1 MTESDRLLTARR
13 LSAREG
19 GTVTSL
25 SSVVGADG
33 TTTVFA
39 GTLTGV
45 FRSDDAGRTWAP
57 TSALRSPFIEA
68 VAVSPDFGN
77 DQTVVA
83 GTTDSGL
90 HISYDGG
97 ERWDRRMF
105 WGEHPTVT
113 ALAFSPFYADDETI
127 AAGTDG
133 RGVYI
138 SDNRGGSWNGYG
150 PELAD
155 AQITALAVAP
165 HSADVLLAGA
175 VEGGI
180 MRSVDQARSWSA
192 GTGLPSDATVL
203 AIAMSPTF
211 LDDGLA
217 LAGTEMHGLYRSQD
231 HGTSWNAVDDVPSNW
246 PINAVTVVGGADG
259 AAIAVAGNTLWRSD
273 DDGATWVRVRLRG
286 ARSASLLALA
296 TAGDGVVLAGV
307 NGAGVI
313 RSVNGGAKWASSSN
327 GLTSMPVLALRPS
340 PDFARDGVIL
350 AGTASEGVMVSRDG
364 GRHWSDV
371 TSGFPEPTVVG
382 LAISPAFADDGV
394 AFALSADFL
403 IGTSDAGETWNL
415 VYGVPTE
422 FPVMAA
428 AFSPTFAEDGV
439 IAIGCYGGRVLMSS
453 DSGETWNAVEER
465 FRGAAVVEVA
475 FSPRFAENGTILAA
489 TTGEG
494 VVAVYRSTDRGA
506 SWSRYVQQD
515 GAYHWASLTV
525 PDAEPA
531 DGEEFFCLATGPH
544 VLRPS
549 GTVVGHWNALYPSS
563 LETAIRSVVASL
575 DFADDNTLF
584 VATSAGLLRSSDRG
598 RLWYPLVA
606 ELDGVPI
613 ESVAVARD
621 AAGGQV
627 LLVATIHGAVWRIDD
642 PAAVPT

>member
-1 MTESDRLLTARR
+1 MTESDRMPSAQR

-25 SSVVGADG
+25 SSVVSADG

-45 FRSDDAGRTWAP
+45 FRSDDAGQSWAP

-68 VAVSPDFGN
+68 VAVSPDFAN
-77 DQTVVA
+77 DRTAVA

-90 HISYDGG
+90 HMTYDGG
-97 ERWDRRMF
+97 ERWERRMF

-165 HSADVLLAGA
+165 HSADVLFAGA

-180 MRSVDQARSWSA
+180 MRSVDQARSWSPGA
-192 GTGLPSDATVL
+192 GLPDDATVL
-203 AIAMSPTF
+203 GIAMSPTF

-217 LAGTEMHGLYRSQD
+217 LAGTEAYGLFRTQD
-231 HGTSWNAVDDVPSNW
+231 HGTTWSAVDDVPSNW

-259 AAIAVAGNTLWRSD
+259 AAIAVAGNTLWRSE
-273 DDGATWVRVRLRG
+273 DDGATWKRVRLRG

-296 TAGDGVVLAGV
+296 TGADGVVLAGV

-313 RSVNGGAKWASSSN
+313 RSVNGGQKWAASSN
-327 GLTSMPVLALRPS
+327 GLTSLPILALQPS

-350 AGTASEGVMVSRDG
+350 AGTASEGVLVSRDG
-364 GRHWSDV
+364 GRHWTEV
-371 TSGFPEPTVVG
+371 TAGLPEPTVLG
-382 LAISPAFADDGV
+382 LALSPAFADDGI

-415 VYGVPTE
+415 AYGVPSE
-422 FPVMAA
+422 HPVMAA
-428 AFSPTFAEDGV
+428 AFSPAFADDGL
-439 IAIGCYGGRVLMSS
+439 IALGCYGGVLLMSS
-453 DSGETWNAVEER
+453 DAGETWNAVDER

-475 FSPRFAENGTILAA
+475 FSPRFAENGTIIAA
-489 TTGEG
+489 TAGEG

-525 PDAEPA
+525 PDADPA

-613 ESVAVARD
+613 ESVAVARN

-627 LLVATIHGAVWRIDD
+627 LLVATIHGAVWRVDD
-642 PAAVPT
+642 PAAAPT

>member
-1 MTESDRLLTARR
+1 MTESDRVPVAQR

-45 FRSDDAGRTWAP
+45 FRSDDAGQSWAP

-68 VAVSPDFGN
+68 VAVSPDFDN
-77 DQTVVA
+77 DQTAIA

-90 HISYDGG
+90 HMTYDGG
-97 ERWDRRMF
+97 ERWERRMF

-155 AQITALAVAP
+155 ALITALAVAP
-165 HSADVLLAGA
+165 HSADVLFAGA

-192 GTGLPSDATVL
+192 GAGLPDDATVL
-203 AIAMSPTF
+203 GIAMSPTF

-231 HGTSWNAVDDVPSNW
+231 HGTTWNVIDDVPPNR

-259 AAIAVAGNTLWRSD
+259 AAIAVAGNTLWRSQ
-273 DDGATWVRVRLRG
+273 DDGATWKRVRLRG

-307 NGAGVI
+307 NGTGVI
-313 RSVNGGAKWASSSN
+313 RSTNGGQKWAASSN
-327 GLTSMPVLALRPS
+327 GLTSLPILALQPS

-350 AGTASEGVMVSRDG
+350 AGTASEGVLVSRDG
-364 GRHWSDV
+364 GRHWSAV
-371 TSGFPEPTVVG
+371 TSGFPEPTVLG
-382 LAISPAFADDGV
+382 LALSPAFAEDGV

-403 IGTSDAGETWNL
+403 IGTSDAGESWNL
-415 VYGVPTE
+415 AYSVPAKH
-422 FPVMAA
+422 PVMAA
-428 AFSPTFAEDGV
+428 AFSPTFAEDGL
-439 IAIGCYGGRVLMSS
+439 IALGCYGGYVLMSS
-453 DSGETWNAVEER
+453 DAGKTWNAASER
-465 FRGAAVVEVA
+465 FRGSAVVELA

-494 VVAVYRSTDRGA
+494 VIAVYRSTDRGA

-515 GAYHWASLTV
+515 GAYHWASITV

-563 LETAIRSVVASL
+563 LETAIRTVVASL

-584 VATSAGLLRSSDRG
+584 VGTSAGLLRSSDRG

-642 PAAVPT
+642 PATVPT

>member
-1 MTESDRLLTARR
+1 MTESDCMPVAQR

-45 FRSDDAGRTWAP
+45 FRSDDAGLSWAP

-68 VAVSPDFGN
+68 VAVSPDFAN
-77 DQTVVA
+77 DQTAVA

-90 HISYDGG
+90 HMTYDGG
-97 ERWDRRMF
+97 ERWERRMF

-175 VEGGI
+175 VEAGI

-192 GTGLPSDATVL
+192 GVGLPGDATVL
-203 AIAMSPTF
+203 GIAMSPTF

-217 LAGTEMHGLYRSQD
+217 LAGTEAYGLFRTQD
-231 HGTSWNAVDDVPSNW
+231 HGTTWSAVDDVPSNH

-259 AAIAVAGNTLWRSD
+259 AAIAVAGNTLWRSSD
-273 DDGATWVRVRLRG
+273 AGSSWQRVRLRG

-296 TAGDGVVLAGV
+296 TGADGVVLAGV

-313 RSVNGGAKWASSSN
+313 RSVNGGQKWAASSN
-327 GLTSMPVLALRPS
+327 GLTSLPILALQPS

-350 AGTASEGVMVSRDG
+350 AGTASEGVLVSRDG
-364 GRHWSDV
+364 GRHWSEV
-371 TSGFPEPTVVG
+371 TRGFPEPTVLG
-382 LAISPAFADDGV
+382 LALSPAFAEDGV

-403 IGTSDAGETWNL
+403 IGTSDAGETWEL
-415 VYGVPTE
+415 MYSVPAE
-422 FPVMAA
+422 YPVMAA
-428 AFSPTFAEDGV
+428 AFSPAFADDGL
-439 IAIGCYGGRVLMSS
+439 IALGCYGGYVLISH
-453 DSGETWNAVEER
+453 DAGQTWTTSAER
-465 FRGAAVVEVA
+465 FRGSAVVEVA

-584 VATSAGLLRSSDRG
+584 VGTSAGLLRSSDRG
-598 RLWYPLVA
+598 RLWYPLIPA
-606 ELDGVPI
+606 LDGVPI

-621 AAGGQV
+621 AAGAQV
-627 LLVATIHGAVWRIDD
+627 LFVATIHGAVWRIDD
-642 PAAVPT
+642 PAATPT

>member
-1 MTESDRLLTARR
+1 MTESDRVPVAQR

-45 FRSDDAGRTWAP
+45 FRSDDGGCSWSP

-68 VAVSPDFGN
+68 VAVSPDFDN
-77 DQTVVA
+77 DQTAVA

-90 HISYDGG
+90 HMTYDGG
-97 ERWDRRMF
+97 ERWERRMF

-175 VEGGI
+175 ADRGI

-192 GTGLPSDATVL
+192 GTGLPADATVL
-203 AIAMSPTF
+203 GIAMSPTF
-211 LDDGLA
+211 LNDGLA
-217 LAGTEMHGLYRSQD
+217 LAGTEAHGLYRTRD
-231 HGTSWNAVDDVPSNW
+231 HGATWSAVDDVPQNR
-246 PINAVTVVGGADG
+246 PTNAVAVLADAALAVSGNQMWGTVGSGDEW
-259 AAIAVAGNTLWRSD
+259 LR
-273 DDGATWVRVRLRG
+273 RRLSG
-286 ARSASLLALA
+286 ARRASLLALA
-296 TAGDGVVLAGV
+296 TAGDQTVLAGV

-313 RSVNGGAKWASSSN
+313 RSDDDGWTWAASST
-327 GLTSMPVLALRPS
+327 GLTSLPLLNLRPS

-350 AGTASEGVMVSRDG
+350 AGTATEGVLRSDDG
-364 GRHWSDV
+364 GRQWTVV
-371 TSGFPEPTVVG
+371 TEGLPAPTVTG
-382 LAISPAFADDGV
+382 LALSPNFAQDGM
-394 AFALSADFL
+394 ALALSADTL
-403 IGTSDAGETWNL
+403 ARTADAGRTWSP
-415 VYGVPTE
+415 VDSVPPE
-422 FPVMAA
+422 YPVMAA
-428 AFSPTFAEDGV
+428 AFSPTFADDGL
-439 IAIGCYGGRVLMSS
+439 IALGCYGGILLTSS
-453 DSGETWNAVEER
+453 DAGKTWTAAAER
-465 FRGAAVVEVA
+465 FRGSAVVELA

-515 GAYHWASLTV
+515 GAYHWASLTI

-531 DGEEFFCLATGPH
+531 DGEEFFSLATGPH

-598 RLWYPLVA
+598 RLWYPLIA

-621 AAGGQV
+621 AAGVQV
-627 LLVATIHGAVWRIDD
+627 LLIATIHGAVWRVDD
-642 PAAVPT
+642 PAAAPT

>member
-1 MTESDRLLTARR
+1 MIESDRTPVAQR

-33 TTTVFA
+33 ATTVFA

-45 FRSDDAGRTWAP
+45 FRSDDGGQSWAP

-77 DQTVVA
+77 DQTAVA

-90 HISYDGG
+90 HMTYNGG
-97 ERWDRRMF
+97 ERWERRMF

-150 PELAD
+150 PELAH

-165 HSADVLLAGA
+165 HSADVMFAGA

-192 GTGLPSDATVL
+192 GSGLPDDATVL
-203 AIAMSPTF
+203 SIAVSPTF

-217 LAGTEMHGLYRSQD
+217 LAGTEAYGLYRTQD
-231 HGTSWNAVDDVPSNW
+231 HGTTWNLVDDVPPNH
-246 PINAVTVVGGADG
+246 PINAVSVFGGADG
-259 AAIAVAGNTLWRSD
+259 AAIAVAGNTLWRSQ
-273 DDGATWVRVRLRG
+273 DDGATWKRVRLRG
-286 ARSASLLALA
+286 ARSAPLLALA
-296 TAGDGVVLAGV
+296 TGADGVVLAGV

-313 RSVNGGAKWASSSN
+313 RSVNGGQKWAASSN
-327 GLTSMPVLALRPS
+327 GLTSLPVLVLRPS

-350 AGTASEGVMVSRDG
+350 AGSVTDGVLVSRDG
-364 GRHWSDV
+364 GRQWTEV
-371 TSGFPEPTVVG
+371 TRGFPEPTVVG
-382 LAISPAFADDGV
+382 LALSPAFADDGI

-403 IGTSDAGETWNL
+403 IGTSDAGQTWDL
-415 VYGVPTE
+415 VYSVPADL
-422 FPVMAA
+422 PVIAA
-428 AFSPTFAEDGV
+428 AFSPTFADDRL
-439 IAIGCYGGRVLMSS
+439 IALGCYGGYLLISS
-453 DSGETWNAVEER
+453 DAGESWTAVAER
-465 FRGAAVVEVA
+465 FRGSAVVEVA

-489 TTGEG
+489 TAGEG

-506 SWSRYVQQD
+506 SWSRYVQQE

-563 LETAIRSVVASL
+563 LETAIRTVVASL

-584 VATSAGLLRSSDRG
+584 VGTSAGVLRSSDRG

-606 ELDGVPI
+606 ELDGIPI

-627 LLVATIHGAVWRIDD
+627 LLVATIHGEVWRIDN
-642 PAAVPT
+642 PAAAPS

>member
-1 MTESDRLLTARR
+1 MTESERMPSAQR

-45 FRSDDAGRTWAP
+45 FRSDDAGGTWAP
-57 TSALRSPFIEA
+57 TSTLRSPFIEA
-68 VAVSPDFGN
+68 VAVSPDFDN
-77 DQTVVA
+77 DQTAVA

-90 HISYDGG
+90 HMTYDGG
-97 ERWDRRMF
+97 ERWERRMF

-165 HSADVLLAGA
+165 HSADVMFAGA
-175 VEGGI
+175 VESGI

-192 GTGLPSDATVL
+192 CTGLPDDATVL
-203 AIAMSPTF
+203 DIAMSPTF

-217 LAGTEMHGLYRSQD
+217 LAGTEEYGLFRTQD
-231 HGTSWNAVDDVPSNW
+231 HGTTWTAVDDVPSNR

-259 AAIAVAGNTLWRSD
+259 PAIAVAGNTLWRSSD
-273 DDGATWVRVRLRG
+273 AGSSWQRVRLRG

-296 TAGDGVVLAGV
+296 TGADGVVLAGV
-307 NGAGVI
+307 DGAGVI
-313 RSVNGGAKWASSSN
+313 RSTNGGAKWAASSN
-327 GLTSMPVLALRPS
+327 GLTSLPILALQPS
-340 PDFARDGVIL
+340 PNFARDGVIL
-350 AGTASEGVMVSRDG
+350 AGTASEGVLVSRDG
-364 GRHWSDV
+364 GRHWTEV
-371 TSGFPEPTVVG
+371 TAGLPEPTVLG
-382 LAISPAFADDGV
+382 LTLSPAFAEDGV
-394 AFALSADFL
+394 AVALSANFL

-415 VYGVPTE
+415 VYSVPAGY
-422 FPVMAA
+422 PVMAA
-428 AFSPTFAEDGV
+428 AFSPTFADDGL
-439 IAIGCYGGRVLMSS
+439 IALGCYGGHLLMSS
-453 DSGETWNAVEER
+453 DAGESWTAVDER

-506 SWSRYVQQD
+506 SWSRYVQQE
-515 GAYHWASLTV
+515 GAYHWASITV
-525 PDAEPA
+525 PDADPA

-584 VATSAGLLRSSDRG
+584 VGTSAGLLRSSDRG

-606 ELDGVPI
+606 ELEGVPI
-613 ESVAVARD
+613 ESVTVARD
-621 AAGGQV
+621 AAGAQV
-627 LLVATIHGAVWRIDD
+627 LLVATIHGAVWQIDN
-642 PAAVPT
+642 PAAAPT

>member
-1 MTESDRLLTARR
+1 MTEPDREPVAQR

-25 SSVVGADG
+25 ASTANARGWG
-33 TTTVFA
+33 TVFA

-45 FRSDDAGRTWAP
+45 FRSDDGGRSWGP
-57 TSALRSPFIEA
+57 TNALRSPFIEA
-68 VAVSPDFGN
+68 VAVSPNFRK

-97 ERWDRRMF
+97 EKWERRMF

-138 SDNRGGSWNGYG
+138 SDNRGQSWNGYG

-175 VEGGI
+175 ADGGI

-192 GTGLPSDATVL
+192 GVGLPADATVL
-203 AIAMSPTF
+203 AIAMSSAF
-211 LDDGLA
+211 QISGVA
-217 LAGTEMHGLYRSQD
+217 LAGTEAHGLYRTLD
-231 HGTSWNAVDDVPSNW
+231 HGTTWHYLEGFPDNRPVNAMTLD
-246 PINAVTVVGGADG
+246 AGAFI
-259 AAIAVAGNTLWRSD
+259 AISGNQMWRSM
-273 DDGATWVRVRLRG
+273 DGGDEWMRNRLSG
-286 ARSASLLALA
+286 ARRASLLALA
-296 TAGDGVVLAGV
+296 CAGDDVVLAGV
-307 NGAGVI
+307 NGTGVI
-313 RSVNGGAKWASSSN
+313 RSEDGGWTWASSSD
-327 GLTSMPVLALRPS
+327 GLTSLPVLDLKPS
-340 PDFARDGVIL
+340 PDFAAAAVIL
-350 AGTASEGVMVSRDG
+350 AGSATEGVLRSADG
-364 GRHWSDV
+364 GRHWTAVSDGLPA
-371 TSGFPEPTVVG
+371 STVNG
-382 LAISPAFADDGV
+382 LALSPTFAQDGI
-394 AFALSADFL
+394 ALALSADTL
-403 IGTSDAGETWNL
+403 AHTADAGRTWEP
-415 VYGVPTE
+415 VDSVPPE
-422 FPVMAA
+422 YPVMAA
-428 AFSPTFAEDGV
+428 AFSPTFADDGL
-439 IAIGCYGGRVLMSS
+439 IALGCYGGFVLTSS
-453 DSGETWNAVEER
+453 DAGETWNVAQER
-465 FRGAAVVEVA
+465 FRGSAVLEVA

-506 SWSRYVQQD
+506 SWSRYFQQE

-598 RLWYPLVA
+598 RLWYSLIA
-606 ELDGVPI
+606 ELNGVPI

-621 AAGGQV
+621 AAGRQV
-627 LLVATIHGAVWRIDD
+627 LLVATIHGEVWRIDD
-642 PAAVPT
+642 PAAVPA

>member
-1 MTESDRLLTARR
+1 MTESDRVPVAQR

-19 GTVTSL
+19 GTVTAL
-25 SSVVGADG
+25 SSTVAADG
-33 TTTVFA
+33 SVTVFA

-45 FRSDDAGRTWAP
+45 FRSDDAGRSWAP

-68 VAVSPDFGN
+68 VAVSPNFGN
-77 DQTVVA
+77 DQTAVA

-90 HISYDGG
+90 HMTYDGG
-97 ERWDRRMF
+97 ERWERRMF

-113 ALAFSPFYADDETI
+113 ALAFSPSYADDETI

-138 SDNRGGSWNGYG
+138 SDNRGQSWNGYG

-165 HSADVLLAGA
+165 HSADVLFAGA
-175 VEGGI
+175 AGGGI
-180 MRSVDQARSWSA
+180 VRSVDQARSWSA
-192 GTGLPSDATVL
+192 GSGLPDDATVL
-203 AIAMSPTF
+203 SIAVSPTF

-217 LAGTEMHGLYRSQD
+217 LAGTEAYGLYRTQD
-231 HGTSWNAVDDVPSNW
+231 HGTTWDAVDDVPPNH
-246 PINAVTVVGGADG
+246 PINAVTVLGGADR
-259 AAIAVAGNTLWRSD
+259 AAIAVAGNTLWRSQ
-273 DDGATWVRVRLRG
+273 DDGATWKRVRLRG

-313 RSVNGGAKWASSSN
+313 RSTNAGQKWAASSN
-327 GLTSMPVLALRPS
+327 GLTSLPILALQPS

-350 AGTASEGVMVSRDG
+350 AGTASEGVLISHDG
-364 GRHWSDV
+364 GRHWSEV
-371 TSGFPEPTVVG
+371 TRGFPEPTVVG
-382 LAISPAFADDGV
+382 LAISPAFADDGI

-403 IGTSDAGETWNL
+403 IGTSDAGESWHL
-415 VYGVPTE
+415 MYSVPAE
-422 FPVMAA
+422 YPILAA
-428 AFSPTFAEDGV
+428 AFSPTFADDGL
-439 IAIGCYGGRVLMSS
+439 IALGCYGGRLLMSS
-453 DSGETWNAVEER
+453 DAGESWSAVAER
-465 FRGAAVVEVA
+465 FRGSAVVEVA

-489 TTGEG
+489 TAGEG

-506 SWSRYVQQD
+506 SWSRYVQQE

-531 DGEEFFCLATGPH
+531 DGEEFFSLATGPH

-584 VATSAGLLRSSDRG
+584 VGTSAGLLRSSDRG

-606 ELDGVPI
+606 ELDGIPI

-621 AAGGQV
+621 AAGRQV
-627 LLVATIHGAVWRIDD
+627 LLVATIHGAVWQVDD
-642 PAAVPT
+642 PAAAPA

>member
-1 MTESDRLLTARR
+1 MIESDRVPVARR

-33 TTTVFA
+33 ETTVFA

-77 DQTVVA
+77 DQTAVA

-90 HISYDGG
+90 HMTYDGG
-97 ERWDRRMF
+97 ERWERRMF

-165 HSADVLLAGA
+165 HSADVMFAGA

-192 GTGLPSDATVL
+192 GSGLPDDATVL
-203 AIAMSPTF
+203 SIAVSPMF

-217 LAGTEMHGLYRSQD
+217 LAGTEAYGLYRTQD
-231 HGTSWNAVDDVPSNW
+231 HGTTWDAVDDVPPNH

-259 AAIAVAGNTLWRSD
+259 AAIAVAGNTLWRSS
-273 DDGATWVRVRLRG
+273 DDGATWKRVRLRG
-286 ARSASLLALA
+286 ARSASLLALTA
-296 TAGDGVVLAGV
+296 AGDGIVLAGV

-313 RSVNGGAKWASSSN
+313 RSVNGGQKWAASSN
-327 GLTSMPVLALRPS
+327 GLTSLPVLVLRPS

-350 AGTASEGVMVSRDG
+350 AGSATDGVLVSRDG
-364 GRHWSDV
+364 GRQWTEV
-371 TSGFPEPTVVG
+371 TRGFPEPTVVG
-382 LAISPAFADDGV
+382 LAVSPAFADDGI

-403 IGTSDAGETWNL
+403 IGTADAGETWDL
-415 VYGVPTE
+415 VYSVPAAS
-422 FPVMAA
+422 PVLAA

-439 IAIGCYGGRVLMSS
+439 IALGCYGGRLLMSS
-453 DSGETWNAVEER
+453 DAGESWTAVAER
-465 FRGAAVVEVA
+465 FRGSAVVEVT

-489 TTGEG
+489 TAGEG
-494 VVAVYRSTDRGA
+494 VIAVYRSTDRGA
-506 SWSRYVQQD
+506 SWSRYVQQE

-563 LETAIRSVVASL
+563 LETAIRTVVASL

-584 VATSAGLLRSSDRG
+584 VGTSAGLLRSSDRG

-606 ELDGVPI
+606 ELDGTPI
-613 ESVAVARD
+613 ESVAVTRD
-621 AAGGQV
+621 AAGSQV
-627 LLVATIHGAVWRIDD
+627 LLVATIHGEVWRVDD
-642 PAAVPT
+642 PAAVPG

>member
-1 MTESDRLLTARR
+1 MTEPNRVPVAQR

-25 SSVVGADG
+25 SGTAGARG
-33 TTTVFA
+33 WGTVFA

-45 FRSDDAGRTWAP
+45 FRSDDGGRTWGP
-57 TSALRSPFIEA
+57 TNALRSPFIEA
-68 VAVSPDFGN
+68 VAVSPDFRN
-77 DQTVVA
+77 DRTVVA

-97 ERWDRRMF
+97 EKWERRMF

-138 SDNRGGSWNGYG
+138 SDNRGQSWNGYG

-175 VEGGI
+175 ADGGI

-192 GTGLPSDATVL
+192 GTGLPADATVL
-203 AIAMSPTF
+203 AIAMSPAF
-211 LDDGLA
+211 QIDGVA
-217 LAGTEMHGLYRSQD
+217 LAGTEAHGLYRSHD
-231 HGTSWNAVDDVPSNW
+231 HGTTWHYLEEFPDNRPV
-246 PINAVTVVGGADG
+246 NAVTLDAGAFL
-259 AAIAVAGNTLWRSD
+259 AISGNQMWRSP
-273 DDGATWVRVRLRG
+273 DGGDEWMRLRLSG
-286 ARSASLLALA
+286 ANRASLLALA
-296 TAGDGVVLAGV
+296 SAGDGVVLAGV
-307 NGAGVI
+307 NGPGVI
-313 RSVNGGAKWASSSN
+313 RSEDDGWTWESSSE
-327 GLTSMPVLALRPS
+327 GLTSLPVLDLKPS
-340 PDFARDGVIL
+340 PSFAADGVIL
-350 AGTASEGVMVSRDG
+350 AGTATEGVLRSADG
-364 GRHWSDV
+364 GRHWIAV
-371 TSGFPEPTVVG
+371 TDGLPAPTVNG
-382 LAISPAFADDGV
+382 LALSPTFAQDGI
-394 AFALSADFL
+394 ALALSADTL
-403 IGTSDAGETWNL
+403 ARTADAGRTWAP
-415 VYGVPTE
+415 VDSVPRE
-422 FPVMAA
+422 YPVMAA
-428 AFSPTFAEDGV
+428 AFSPTFADDGL
-439 IAIGCYGGRVLMSS
+439 IALGCYGGFLLTSG
-453 DSGETWNAVEER
+453 DSGKTWNLAEER

-489 TTGEG
+489 TTGDG
-494 VVAVYRSTDRGA
+494 VIAVYRSTDRGA

-525 PDAEPA
+525 PDADPA

-606 ELDGVPI
+606 ELDGIPI
-613 ESVAVARD
+613 ESVAVTRN

-627 LLVATIHGAVWRIDD
+627 LLVATIHGAVWQVDD
-642 PAAVPT
+642 PAAAPT

>member
-1 MTESDRLLTARR
+1 MIESARTPAAQR

-25 SSVVGADG
+25 SSTIGADG
-33 TTTVFA
+33 SVTVFA

-68 VAVSPDFGN
+68 VAVSPDFRN

-97 ERWDRRMF
+97 DKWERRMF

-113 ALAFSPFYADDETI
+113 ALAFSPFFADDETI

-138 SDNRGGSWNGYG
+138 SDNRGQSWNGYG

-175 VEGGI
+175 ADGGI

-192 GTGLPSDATVL
+192 GNGVPADATVL
-203 AIAMSPTF
+203 GIAMSPTF

-217 LAGTEMHGLYRSQD
+217 LAGTEGHGLYRTRD
-231 HGTSWNAVDDVPSNW
+231 HGTTWSAVEEVPW
-246 PINAVTVVGGADG
+246 DRPINDVAVLAD
-259 AAIAVAGNTLWRSD
+259 AAIAISGNQMWRSV
-273 DDGATWVRVRLRG
+273 GSGEEWLRLRLQG
-286 ARSASLLALA
+286 ARRGSLLALA

-307 NGAGVI
+307 NDAGVI
-313 RSVNGGAKWASSSN
+313 RSADDGWTWAASTT
-327 GLTSMPVLALRPS
+327 GLTSLPLLDLRPS

-350 AGTASEGVMVSRDG
+350 AGTAAEGVLLSDDG
-364 GRHWSDV
+364 GRHWTVV
-371 TSGFPEPTVVG
+371 TEGLPEPTVTG
-382 LAISPAFADDGV
+382 LALSPAFAQDGI
-394 AFALSADFL
+394 ALALAADTL
-403 IGTSDAGETWNL
+403 ARTADAGRTWAP
-415 VYGVPTE
+415 VDSVPPE
-422 FPVMAA
+422 YPVMAA
-428 AFSPTFAEDGV
+428 AFSPTFADDGL
-439 IAIGCYGGRVLMSS
+439 IALGCYGGFLLTSG
-453 DSGETWNAVEER
+453 DAGETWKPVEER
-465 FRGAAVVEVA
+465 FRGSAVVEVA
-475 FSPRFAENGTILAA
+475 FSPRFADNGTILAA

-525 PDAEPA
+525 PDADPA

-563 LETAIRSVVASL
+563 LETAIRTVAASL

-584 VATSAGLLRSSDRG
+584 VGTSAGLLRSSDRG

-606 ELDGVPI
+606 ELDGIPI
-613 ESVAVARD
+613 ESIAVARD

-627 LLVATIHGAVWRIDD
+627 LLAATIHGAVWRVDD
-642 PAAVPT
+642 PAATPA

>member
-1 MTESDRLLTARR
+1 MTESDRMPSAQR

-45 FRSDDAGRTWAP
+45 FRSDDAGQSWAP

-77 DQTVVA
+77 DQTAVA

-90 HISYDGG
+90 HMTYDGG
-97 ERWDRRMF
+97 ERWERRMF

-165 HSADVLLAGA
+165 HSADVLFAGA

-192 GTGLPSDATVL
+192 GAGLPDDATVL
-203 AIAMSPTF
+203 GIAMSPTF

-259 AAIAVAGNTLWRSD
+259 AAIAVAGNTLWRSA
-273 DDGATWVRVRLRG
+273 DDGATWKRVRLRG

-296 TAGDGVVLAGV
+296 TGADGVVLAGV

-313 RSVNGGAKWASSSN
+313 RSVNGGQKWAASSN
-327 GLTSMPVLALRPS
+327 GLTSLPILALQPS

-364 GRHWSDV
+364 GRHWTEV
-371 TSGFPEPTVVG
+371 TAGFPEPTVLG
-382 LAISPAFADDGV
+382 LALSPAFAEDGV

-415 VYGVPTE
+415 AYGVPARH
-422 FPVMAA
+422 PVMAA
-428 AFSPTFAEDGV
+428 AFSPTFADDEL
-439 IAIGCYGGRVLMSS
+439 IALGCYGGVLLMSS
-453 DSGETWNAVEER
+453 DAGETWNAVDER

-489 TTGEG
+489 TAGEG

-515 GAYHWASLTV
+515 GAYHWASLTI

-531 DGEEFFCLATGPH
+531 DGEEFFGLATGPY

-598 RLWYPLVA
+598 RLWYPLTP

-613 ESVAVARD
+613 EAVAVARD

-627 LLVATIHGAVWRIDD
+627 LLVATIHGEVWRIDD
-642 PAAVPT
+642 PAASPT